1 MSRTTTL
8 AAFAATIGL
17 VVPAAWHALDADI
30 QTDGPATR
38 PKQQTLE
45 VDGATV
51 AVDLDRGVLM
61 SGGTLKATLVATSD
75 TPKTIALEV
84 RALEDMGYGDER
96 VENPPKQVGKRTI
109 KIQARPG
116 GGTPVDVAFTLGE
129 RGRKG
134 VVNWYDIEV
143 SPANWKA
150 KKDVEDD
157 YKPTARIGAAT
168 WSGNNLAMEI
178 QTPTRIPDDAT
189 FTVAVKVT
197 NTQKKPINWLSI
209 ELGGT
214 NISYGGLESQLYM
227 YEGEEAKYT
236 IARAE
241 DQEDSDEP
249 LKPGQSRVVTFLVTP
264 SPAEPGGV
272 KSYTFTAHAHGD
284 RYGALDV
291 KTVQA
296 TEDVPAVAK
305 VFAEPARR

>member
-8 AAFAATIGL
+8 VAFAATVGL

-30 QTDGPATR
+30 QNDGPATR

-45 VDGATV
+45 LDGATV

-109 KIQARPG
+109 EIKAAPG
-116 GGTPVDVAFTLGE
+116 GGKPVEVAFKLGD

-143 SPANWKA
+143 SPAKWKA
-150 KKDVEDD
+150 SKDEAD

-168 WSGNNLAMEI
+168 WSGNNLAMEV
-178 QTPTRIPDDAT
+178 QTPSRIPSDAT

-197 NTQKKPINWLSI
+197 NTQKKPINWMSI
-209 ELGGT
+209 ELGGA
-214 NISYGGLESQLYM
+214 NISYGGLDSQLYM
-227 YEGEEAKYT
+227 YEGEAAAYT
-236 IARAE
+236 ITRAE
-241 DQEDSDEP
+241 GQDESDEP
-249 LKPGQSRVVTFLVTP
+249 LKPGESRTVKFDITP
-264 SPAEPGGV
+264 SPTELDGV

-291 KTVQA
+291 ITVKA
-296 TEDVPAVAK
+296 SEDKPSVAAK
-305 VFAEPARR
+305 